1 MREHVVP
8 LRSAPVQPVHARL
21 FATGCRVLAASAI
34 ALWMCWSGR
43 SIVALRRT
51 PLQVLLLGHGGN
63 AGHFLPACRHAV
75 AVEEVQQVA
84 HRRVFLHFVAV
95 PGELL
100 HRAVGSER
108 LQVLQRPALLAVRA
122 REHVRR
128 GVGGV
133 ERPENVRVALAR
145 RRVLRRVL
153 PIIVDQVVHK
163 RVHSVVRVSLPGV
176 PVQNVFLHAPLAG
189 AYQTAVRLR
198 VDEPVGLRV
207 LEQSGDLQVRVAVEL
222 LLAGDELGRADGVV
236 GAAREEEEGRPLA
249 G

>member
-1 MREHVVP
+1 
-8 LRSAPVQPVHARL
+8 
-21 FATGCRVLAASAI
+21 
-34 ALWMCWSGR
+34 MCWSGR

-153 PIIVDQVVHK
+153 PCANRNATERRQSAVCSTVWQSSAALSPSSRTIIVDQVVHK

-198 VDEPVGLRV
+198 TPTQRP
-207 LEQSGDLQVRVAVEL
+207 
-222 LLAGDELGRADGVV
+222 ELG
-236 GAAREEEEGRPLA
+236 
-249 G
+249 